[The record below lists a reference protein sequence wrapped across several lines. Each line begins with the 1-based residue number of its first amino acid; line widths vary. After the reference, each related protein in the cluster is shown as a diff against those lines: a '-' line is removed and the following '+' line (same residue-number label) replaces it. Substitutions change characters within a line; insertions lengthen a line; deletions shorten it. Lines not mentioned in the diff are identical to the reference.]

1 MRNILEAP
9 FIRDIG
15 AIYKKMYRLGWNER
29 NGGNISMRLDES
41 EIEDYLDL
49 ACVKWDIPLS
59 HAFPGM
65 VGKYFVVTGT
75 QKYFKNIKY
84 IVNCKIINTIDDES
98 LRTVCKDFNIT
109 VKEGW
114 L

>member
-49 ACVKWDIPLS
+49 ACVK
-59 HAFPGM
+59 
-65 VGKYFVVTGT
+65 
-75 QKYFKNIKY
+75 
-84 IVNCKIINTIDDES
+84 
-98 LRTVCKDFNIT
+98 
-109 VKEGW
+109 
-114 L
+114 